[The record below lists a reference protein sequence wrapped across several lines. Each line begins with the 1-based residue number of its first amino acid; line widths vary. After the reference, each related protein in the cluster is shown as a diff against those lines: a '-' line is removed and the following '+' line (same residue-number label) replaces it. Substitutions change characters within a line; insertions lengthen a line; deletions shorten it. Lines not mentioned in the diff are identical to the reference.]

1 MEKFE
6 NKNKETKPFVA
17 DYDAVLNEVYL
28 GLAREKDLPNSFGAS
43 NFEEYLSTNF
53 PDDTERFKVEVMLGA
68 DFDRSI
74 IDLICNAMIFR
85 RQSLIMKMK
94 TTDGLGGGDYL
105 PLEDMIQE
113 RLKDLRAEGALDVD
127 LNFAIERVPACEN
140 EEASGIVNESSSAHS
155 SSQEAEDRELVAA

>member
-53 PDDTERFKVEVMLGA
+53 SDDTERFKVEVMLGA

-74 IDLICNAMIFR
+74 INKNFFIEFLKKDTTQHLI
-85 RQSLIMKMK
+85 
-94 TTDGLGGGDYL
+94 
-105 PLEDMIQE
+105 
-113 RLKDLRAEGALDVD
+113 LKYAGASTIPD
-127 LNFAIERVPACEN
+127 LN
-140 EEASGIVNESSSAHS
+140 H
-155 SSQEAEDRELVAA
+155 